1 LNLRG
6 CKFTDTGFQELL
18 QSKSLHSVE
27 VLVVRDNKIKKI
39 EGPYGDLEEATEK
52 QIRKGIMR
60 LRLLDIRGNRLSHII
75 QADASNFLEETVVL
89 MWGNPFECDT
99 T

>member
-1 LNLRG
+1 MNLRG

-39 EGPYGDLEEATEK
+39 EGPHSDLEEATEK
-52 QIRKGIMR
+52 QIRKGIMK
-60 LRLLDIRGNRLSHII
+60 LRLLDIRANRLTQII
-75 QADASNFLEETVVL
+75 QKDAQNFLEETVVL
-89 MWGNPFECDT
+89 MWDNPFECDT
-99 T
+99 V

>member
-1 LNLRG
+1 M
-6 CKFTDTGFQELL
+6 
-18 QSKSLHSVE
+18 E

-39 EGPYGDLEEATEK
+39 EGPFGDLEEATEK

-60 LRLLDIRGNRLSHII
+60 LRLLDIRNNRLSQINQS
-75 QADASNFLEETVVL
+75 QAKNFLQETVVL

-99 T
+99 SELLKKAS

>member
-1 LNLRG
+1 M
-6 CKFTDTGFQELL
+6 
-18 QSKSLHSVE
+18 E

-39 EGPYGDLEEATEK
+39 EGPFGDLEEATEK

-60 LRLLDIRGNRLSHII
+60 LRLLDIRNNRLSQINQS
-75 QADASNFLEETVVL
+75 QAKNFLQETVVL

-99 T
+99 FELLKKAS

>member
-1 LNLRG
+1 MKDLQYLNLRG
-6 CKFTDTGFQELL
+6 CKFTDTGFQELI

-39 EGPYGDLEEATEK
+39 EGPFGDLEEATEK

-60 LRLLDIRGNRLSHII
+60 LRLLDIRNNRLSQI
-75 QADASNFLEETVVL
+75 V
-89 MWGNPFECDT
+89 
-99 T
+99 

>member
-1 LNLRG
+1 MNLRG

-39 EGPYGDLEEATEK
+39 EGPYSDLEEATEK
-52 QIRKGIMR
+52 QIRKGIMK
-60 LRLLDIRGNRLSHII
+60 LRLLDIRANRLTQII
-75 QADASNFLEETVVL
+75 QKDAQNFLEETVVL
-89 MWGNPFECDT
+89 MWDNPFECDT
-99 T
+99 V